1 MSIQGRTIEEKDET
15 STISRY
21 FEFLGTSESSVQTK
35 EMDDSYIHYEYKNV
49 PLSVEITDSH
59 EHEYS
64 TEGEIIKSATNETEG
79 VIRYYCN
86 VCGGYRDEV
95 IPKLS
100 GQTSNEGDDDSK
112 AEVSKKRKTST
123 NPQTGDKAFP
133 AMWIMLG
140 SIAAITGIV
149 EYKSRK
155 MPNRDRVNLIGDVY
169 KCKKLRPRLKNL
181 TKIKRNLTFLK
192 LHKKITK
199 IL

>member
-64 TEGEIIKSATNETEG
+64 TEGEIIKPATNETEG

-123 NPQTGDKAFP
+123 NSQTGDKAFP

-155 MPNRDRVNLIGDVY
+155 MF
-169 KCKKLRPRLKNL
+169 K
-181 TKIKRNLTFLK
+181 
-192 LHKKITK
+192 
-199 IL
+199 